1 MLKVILFSALL
12 SSAWATNY
20 PLTYEETGQEDYGLI
35 DEDEVRTHYMKPIY
49 QTQVEY
55 NDESEGPD
63 LFMDGGA
70 GMHLEQK
77 SEEAFPR
84 YSPHSGGMMMPHNK
98 QGYKRSEE
106 IKHKKQSYEATKVTQ
121 EEVEIK
127 SVNNN
132 YGSQL
137 PHHEY
142 KEPPKAYKKEK
153 HAPKPVEEKQELV
166 EPGDYSGSI
175 GEKNDL
181 PRFSEG
187 HGNKNYHQP
196 TSASAGPIQEHVK
209 ADFKGPHVKNGISK
223 PSSHTPTQQVVYEA
237 GIRPKHYGHEGGY
250 KGYSNYKP
258 KEAYKSIMMD
268 FKPNSNT
275 PSSPQTYGIYRE
287 GPKKYPSTSHGSA
300 GPSTYQRPQNTPHH
314 SGGTSYHYGGH
325 GGNSGIGGAISSHHS
340 LGGIGNKYQGHGGTY
355 GGSKSS
361 GIKSNGASSHGS
373 HYKSNGDLSG
383 LHNLGGGSNLGHYNH
398 KHPTIG
404 GSSHPEHYPQLKHSG
419 PSGYKQHTYHHGSD
433 YHHGIGGHKTPSNG
447 LGVSSIKSSSEHHRQ
462 HGGTSTGYNGHQ
474 GKQYTSSNNQYS
486 GPVASYHYTQRTKDD
501 GYQPK
506 QIKSSGI
513 KYPHAGG
520 SSSGGSL
527 RYPQPKQHQGKHNGN
542 YHSSGLSSGPLSSGS
557 IKGKPSGS
565 SGIHHSAKSYPHPK
579 LHQDKHDED
588 YHSLGSSSGVL
599 SSGSVKSKPSGSSG
613 IHHTAKSSPQPK
625 LSQEMHIDDSKSI
638 GESNGQ
644 NFPSYHKSHPTP
656 SKPHYQPKYETKP
669 SHESPKGGYQ
679 SPKESMEYHGIGESN
694 AEPPAPTPSKGHSIK
709 GGLERHGIKG
719 GSSSSGSNH
728 GEKKYLPVTASHSNG
743 YNGGSKD
750 SSHEQPLKETSSK
763 YEPPKTEQKDIGYE
777 ALLGGHGSQSP
788 GSASGGY
795 GSSSSGSSSP
805 KDESSSHEV
814 YGSDHKHE
822 MSKPMPYEFKYE
834 IKDDEHGADQY
845 REEKM
850 DDNGYLTGRYGY
862 KDAHGLY
869 RQVEYEASKDGFKVS
884 NIKTNE
890 PGTDNKD
897 PADVHFEVEKNS
909 QHYN

>member
-12 SSAWATNY
+12 SSAWATSY

-63 LFMDGGA
+63 LFMD
-70 GMHLEQK
+70 
-77 SEEAFPR
+77 
-84 YSPHSGGMMMPHNK
+84 
-98 QGYKRSEE
+98 EE

-132 YGSQL
+132 YGGRL

-142 KEPPKAYKKEK
+142 KEPPKTYKKEK

-181 PRFSEG
+181 PRSSEG

-196 TSASAGPIQEHVK
+196 TSASAGPIQEHVE

-275 PSSPQTYGIYRE
+275 PSSPQSYGIYRE

-314 SGGTSYHYGGH
+314 SGGASYHYGGH
-325 GGNSGIGGAISSHHS
+325 SGNSGIGGAISSHHS
-340 LGGIGNKYQGHGGTY
+340 LEGIGNKYQGHSGTY

-373 HYKSNGDLSG
+373 HYKGNGGFSG

-398 KHPTIG
+398 KHAPIS
-404 GSSHPEHYPQLKHSG
+404 GSAHPGHYHQPKHSG
-419 PSGYKQHTYHHGSD
+419 SSGYKQHTYHHGSD
-433 YHHGIGGHKTPSNG
+433 YHHGIGGHRNPASG
-447 LGVSSIKSSSEHHRQ
+447 LGGSSIKSSSEHHRQ
-462 HGGTSTGYNGHQ
+462 HGGANTGNNGHR

-486 GPVASYHYTQRTKDD
+486 GPVANYHYTQHTKND

-506 QIKSSGI
+506 HIKSTGI

-527 RYPQPKQHQGKHNGN
+527 RYPQPKPHQNNHNGN
-542 YHSSGLSSGPLSSGS
+542 YHSPGLSSSPLSSGS

-565 SGIHHSAKSYPHPK
+565 SGIHHSAKR
-579 LHQDKHDED
+579 
-588 YHSLGSSSGVL
+588 
-599 SSGSVKSKPSGSSG
+599 SVKSKPSGSSG
-613 IHHTAKSSPQPK
+613 VHHTAKSYPQPK
-625 LSQEMHIDDSKSI
+625 ISQEMHIDDSKSI

-644 NFPSYHKSHPTP
+644 NSPSYHKSHPAP

-669 SHESPKGGYQ
+669 SYESPKGGYQ
-679 SPKESMEYHGIGESN
+679 SPKEPMEYHGIGESN
-694 AEPPAPTPSKGHSIK
+694 AEPPAPTPSKGHSNK

-719 GSSSSGSNH
+719 GSSSSGPSH
-728 GEKKYLPVTASHSNG
+728 GEKKYLPVTASHS
-743 YNGGSKD
+743 NGGSKD

-805 KDESSSHEV
+805 SDESSSHEV
-814 YGSDHKHE
+814 YGSDDKHE